1 MNDPSNTA
9 SKSNGVTSITKQTT
23 NLLEILPDLQAG
35 VFLSQ
40 IEQALTDAALNIC
53 VHGEKGKK
61 AKVTVEFDLSRI
73 GESNQVAVAH
83 TVSFTYPTK
92 RGKKSETATTETPM
106 HVGQRGRLTLLPEAE
121 QGGLPFG
128 GSR

>member
-1 MNDPSNTA
+1 VNETTQKANDSTM
-9 SKSNGVTSITKQTT
+9 STSKQTT

-35 VFLSQ
+35 VFVSQ
-40 IEQALTDAALNIC
+40 IEHALSDAALNIC
-53 VHGEKGKK
+53 VYGEKGKK
-61 AKVTVEFDLSRI
+61 AKVSIEFELSRI

-83 TVSFTYPTK
+83 TVGYSYPTK

-106 HVGQRGRLTLLPEAE
+106 HVGPRGRLTLLPEAAE

-128 GSR
+128 AR